1 MVSSTG
7 IQKSVAVKNQC
18 GRLGV
23 NRDRA
28 LRSKARAW
36 DFWTQQKLAMLA
48 DYLPAF
54 NKASSLKAP
63 QTLYL
68 DLFAGRDRNLSR
80 ATGEEISGSPRVALD
95 AVPRFAKV
103 VLFELPQH
111 AAGLEADLRASYPN
125 RDLEVIPG
133 DCNDNIRP
141 VLERLRRGEWNWA
154 PTFALLDQQAA
165 EIRWSTMEALA
176 DFKRKAR
183 YKLELWLLFA
193 PSMLPR
199 GLAVDDHGGEFAERI
214 TQMYGSQEWLDA
226 YEARRRGLL
235 SPGELRDELLNL
247 MRWRLE
253 NVLGY
258 KVTHHFEMKNTHGSP
273 LYNMIFATDND
284 AGEKIMKHIYGKAA
298 SQRPI
303 MQREAAARRE
313 AEREAESNAPGLF
326 DPIPKAVKSE
336 VLYSHRPPNPPYRL
350 PD

>member
-1 MVSSTG
+1 
-7 IQKSVAVKNQC
+7 
-18 GRLGV
+18 
-23 NRDRA
+23 
-28 LRSKARAW
+28 
-36 DFWTQQKLAMLA
+36 MLP
-48 DYLPAF
+48 D
-54 NKASSLKAP
+54 
-63 QTLYL
+63 
-68 DLFAGRDRNLSR
+68 SR
-80 ATGEEISGSPRVALD
+80 P
-95 AVPRFAKV
+95 
-103 VLFELPQH
+103 
-111 AAGLEADLRASYPN
+111 
-125 RDLEVIPG
+125 
-133 DCNDNIRP
+133 
-141 VLERLRRGEWNWA
+141 
-154 PTFALLDQQAA
+154 
-165 EIRWSTMEALA
+165 
-176 DFKRKAR
+176 
-183 YKLELWLLFA
+183 LWLLFA

-326 DPIPKAVKSE
+326 DPIPKAVIARCSTATGRRTRPIGYPTSGS
-336 VLYSHRPPNPPYRL
+336 LTGRGISSHVRPSRVRPPSLGVLPPHCL
-350 PD
+350 KK